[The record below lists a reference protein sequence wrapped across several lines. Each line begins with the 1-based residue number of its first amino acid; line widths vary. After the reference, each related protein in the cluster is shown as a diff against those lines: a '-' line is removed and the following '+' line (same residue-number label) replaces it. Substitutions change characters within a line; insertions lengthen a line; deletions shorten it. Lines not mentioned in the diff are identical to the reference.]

1 MVIATEDQVASSI
14 QPNGIEHESF
24 KMDQNY
30 AALITGEYQLQ
41 AESESFSVFPQSET
55 SSSRPQEGELHR
67 SRSEDRRLNEQ
78 EQFYDAVGEP
88 ATNNQC
94 DLQVIDD
101 SDDGD
106 DSSGIE
112 VQAENVPTHKRATQ
126 WQLRFYPFQP
136 VADFCFRLT
145 SSKSEQFLKGICSD
159 RLEQVTMRGFQR
171 GNHSQLHRKAWL
183 EVSDPKHRY
192 GKNLRLYYKHW
203 GSLGYPTNKF
213 FDWLDSHGDAE
224 GQPLPDLPECPR
236 AKLDSDTVLY
246 ITDSEVT
253 RSYALSVVSNRAG
266 RGKVLD
272 VDGMPVRTGP
282 DGWIFVL
289 RDQVIYGAQK
299 ITAVTKHSKQRF
311 HHSSFFGGK
320 AVAAAGIFLTDD
332 DGFLTH
338 LYPHSGHYRPGEADM
353 QRILYYLCSENVD
366 LQSFQVDMQQIL
378 HVSRETPPDIKCD
391 TKKFKKISSLHLQP
405 ASYVA
410 DYISHKA
417 RCIGEGIFRQIQMIE
432 EADATTVSEA
442 LDLID
447 QGGNWRRFSQR
458 TKSNLPFP
466 GPPKSI

>member
-1 MVIATEDQVASSI
+1 MEAQIASSI
-14 QPNGIEHESF
+14 QPHGIGHESF

-30 AALITGEYQLQ
+30 AALLKGDFHFQE
-41 AESESFSVFPQSET
+41 ESDSCNGFPPPEP
-55 SSSRPQEGELHR
+55 SRSLREGELHR
-67 SRSEDRRLNEQ
+67 SRSEDRKLNEQ
-78 EQFYDAVGEP
+78 EQFYEAVGEP
-88 ATNNQC
+88 ATNSQC

-106 DSSGIE
+106 DSSGCE
-112 VQAENVPTHKRATQ
+112 VQAEKVPTHKREIP
-126 WQLRFYPFQP
+126 WHVSYYPFQP
-136 VADFCFRLT
+136 VSDFCFHLP
-145 SSKSEQFLKGICSD
+145 SSNAELVYKGICSD

-171 GNHSQLHRKAWL
+171 GNYSQLHRKAWL

-213 FDWLDSHGDAE
+213 FDWLDSHGEAE

-253 RSYALSVVSNRAG
+253 RSYALSIVSNQAG
-266 RGKVLD
+266 RGRVLD
-272 VDGMPVRTGP
+272 VDGVPVRTGP

-366 LQSFQVDMQQIL
+366 LKSFQVDMQQIIQ
-378 HVSRETPPDIKCD
+378 VSRESPADGKCD
-391 TKKFKKISSLHLQP
+391 ARKSKKMSSLHLQP

-417 RCIGEGIFRQIQMIE
+417 RCIGEGVFQQIHRIDN
-432 EADATTVSEA
+432 AAVTTVSEA
-442 LDLID
+442 LRLID
-447 QGGNWRRFSQR
+447 KVGYR
-458 TKSNLPFP
+458 KSASEKKLNFHVV
-466 GPPKSI
+466 GPVE